1 MAVIAKQMNG
11 FYGGSVCPPIFQ
23 RKRTLECENDA
34 LNMLEAYRDFNKI
47 TQEQYQI
54 AMHDIQIA
62 PHDDAI
68 SDIMTKIRHRIK
80 W

>member
-1 MAVIAKQMNG
+1 MATIAKNSREYYG
-11 FYGGSVCPPIFQ
+11 FVCPPIFQ
-23 RKRTLECENDA
+23 RKRTYECECDA

-47 TQEQYQI
+47 TQEEYKI
-54 AMHDIQIA
+54 ARNEILVA

-68 SDIMTKIRHRIK
+68 SDILCKIRHRVK

>member
-1 MAVIAKQMNG
+1 MATIAKQISG
-11 FYGGSVCPPIFQ
+11 FYGGLYPQVFQ

-34 LNMLEAYRDFNKI
+34 LDMLEAYLDFNKI
-47 TQEQYQI
+47 TPEQYKI
-54 AMHDIQIA
+54 ARNDILIA

-68 SDIMTKIRHRIK
+68 SDIMTRIRHRIK

>member
-1 MAVIAKQMNG
+1 MATIAKQMGG
-11 FYGGSVCPPIFQ
+11 FYGGLGCPKMFQ

-34 LNMLEAYRDFNKI
+34 LDMLEAYLDFNKI
-47 TQEQYQI
+47 TPEQYKI
-54 AMHDIQIA
+54 AKNDILIA

-68 SDIMTKIRHRIK
+68 SDIMCKIRHRIK